1 MAKKI
6 KIPTS
11 EKLEKYNNCSDAK
24 EVLLL
29 GLKILWQFEREIQ
42 FCCQSWGVKA
52 AIVLFY

>member
-11 EKLEKYNNCSDAK
+11 EKLEKYNNCSGAK

-29 GLKILWQFEREIQ
+29 GLKIL
-42 FCCQSWGVKA
+42 
-52 AIVLFY
+52 